1 MSGLYVFQFALRDL
15 LQVRRLLVWLIVIA
29 LIGVLAA
36 YLPSLAQNLTPEDAY
51 VQLAGGLVYKLT
63 ALAAAIFTASVV
75 SQEVEQK
82 TIVYLLTR
90 PIPRVI
96 TLLARTKAAAIVTL
110 LVGVLALTVV
120 NVAIYGT
127 HAASNAVYYR
137 DLVALTI
144 GSFAYTA
151 LFLLV
156 TLLINRSMPVCL
168 LFAFGW
174 ENVIPN
180 MPGDTVYVS
189 VYGHL
194 MALAQHP
201 SSEGSAG
208 PLGLLSGAFGTN
220 LIPVST
226 AWVILV
232 GIVVIGTGLSSFVFS
247 NFEYVPR
254 EDTD

>member
-1 MSGLYVFQFALRDL
+1 MFQFALRDL

-36 YLPSLAQNLTPEDAY
+36 YLPSVARNLTPEDAY
-51 VQLAGGLVYKLT
+51 VQLAGGLVYKLM
-63 ALAAAIFTASVV
+63 ALAAAIFTASIV

-90 PIPRVI
+90 PIPRVV
-96 TLLARTKAAAIVTL
+96 TLLARTLAAALVTL
-110 LVGVLALTVV
+110 LIGLLGLVVV
-120 NVAIYGT
+120 NLSCYGAAAATNAIF
-127 HAASNAVYYR
+127 YR
-137 DLVALTI
+137 DVVALSV
-144 GSFAYTA
+144 GAFAYTV

-201 SSEGSAG
+201 STGESGG
-208 PLGLLSGAFGTN
+208 PLAALSGAFGTN
-220 LIPVST
+220 TIPTST
-226 AWVILV
+226 AWVILI
-232 GIVVIGTGLSSFVFS
+232 GIVAIATGVSAFVFS